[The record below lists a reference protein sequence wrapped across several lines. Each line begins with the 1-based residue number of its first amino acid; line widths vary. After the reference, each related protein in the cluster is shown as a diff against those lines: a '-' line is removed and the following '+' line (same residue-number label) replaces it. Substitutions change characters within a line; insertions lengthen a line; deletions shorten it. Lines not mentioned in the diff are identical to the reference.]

1 MSAIYA
7 KAFAIRT
14 CKRRRPPTSKSFELI
29 RATEAVLLPS
39 TSRQAPERPLLIGVQ
54 ATGMKQGDPET
65 FGDVY
70 YYTRERIARCASALI
85 TIAILLLLIVPVWL
99 LWYIVTSTDGTLS
112 GRATAICIGT
122 LLVATLLFSAV
133 LTLFTKAQRHE
144 IFAAAAA

>member
-1 MSAIYA
+1 
-7 KAFAIRT
+7 
-14 CKRRRPPTSKSFELI
+14 
-29 RATEAVLLPS
+29 
-39 TSRQAPERPLLIGVQ
+39 
-54 ATGMKQGDPET
+54 MKQGDPEK

-70 YYTRERIARCASALI
+70 YYTRERIERCASALI